1 MPGGGGGGGGGGR
14 GGGHRGGRGGH
25 GGGRRNSHEQLVDPW
40 LADHSLAYADW
51 AFSDRTA
58 RTSAEQDEVNDR
70 DLKRF
75 FDSVPDE
82 ALRDAL
88 VGAVTTAREMF
99 GPGTEIKEVYLA
111 EGRLAELV
119 FVLPEGSGKWV
130 VRSDAEVSAEV
141 IAGFQPFFDPLPA
154 DARRSGI
161 PGTLHRVSRIVH
173 AVTHKSVGITAR
185 IGRSIEGQVFPM
197 LLDPGLVRNE
207 TNDDLPAVAAKI
219 LSEWVGRGLM
229 LVGPPNVGKTTVLR
243 EFSRLL
249 SLSDKVVVA
258 VVDKSLEIA
267 GVAEV
272 PHPAIGNSRVLTVGG
287 PNKQAKV
294 MLEAVENQGPD
305 VLVVDELSN
314 GEEARSCYTIST
326 RGVASIA
333 TVHGETIAQ
342 ILFDKD
348 RNVLLGGIQDVTL
361 AASEA
366 RLRPD
371 GKKQVM
377 MRKGKVLFNRAVE
390 LRGFTDWVVHD
401 DLERTVSLALDGR
414 CFPAFWHRGS
424 EGKLIKTP
432 VVGRLTKAGD
442 TFHYFLLQ
450 TGDERRRCNW
460 PAAEFD
466 STVTSPAGVPIW
478 EPVEGTVGIF
488 ARKPSHDRK

>member
-1 MPGGGGGGGGGGR
+1 M
-14 GGGHRGGRGGH
+14 
-25 GGGRRNSHEQLVDPW
+25 
-40 LADHSLAYADW
+40 
-51 AFSDRTA
+51 
-58 RTSAEQDEVNDR
+58 
-70 DLKRF
+70 
-75 FDSVPDE
+75 PDE

-88 VGAVTTAREMF
+88 VGAVATAREMF

-305 VLVVDELSN
+305 ILVVDELSN

-333 TVHGETIAQ
+333 TVHGLCPHVSCPIFVLPLTVTCAGETIAQ

-442 TFHYFLLQ
+442 TFDYFLLQ
-450 TGDERRRCNW
+450 TGT
-460 PAAEFD
+460 PQ
-466 STVTSPAGVPIW
+466 TSPARAFVW
-478 EPVEGTVGIF
+478 NF
-488 ARKPSHDRK
+488 SHKCCR